1 VALAGA
7 RNEQELRDHAVDV
20 ILSQEKTLTDAADR
34 GMLCSRDPGPT
45 AARATL
51 RDLIPADFPGVTR
64 WFLPIAP
71 KMPTAGAGRF
81 VAYTTA
87 LAPGATVSAAGPVR
101 SAYALKAVISGSVI
115 CEGRR
120 LTAGDWLWIPE
131 GRAYSFTAE
140 TLGAA
145 VFTILPCVTP
155 TPGTPTG
162 SAAFG
167 LPTGGDFVTSRDPGA
182 DAPLPGAEHFS
193 DVVESGT
200 GISHRLLPFAP
211 AMPDVPGGDGRFF
224 AWLSLLEP
232 NARIPRHAHELEQ
245 IADYKVVVNGSL
257 TAKGRELTCGDWLW
271 APAPGSYEFS
281 AGPTGALLLAG
292 WPYN

>member
-1 VALAGA
+1 M
-7 RNEQELRDHAVDV
+7 
-20 ILSQEKTLTDAADR
+20 ILSQEKALIEGADR
-34 GMLCSRDPGPT
+34 GLLCSRDPGPLAVR
-45 AARATL
+45 AAL

-71 KMPTAGAGRF
+71 KMPMAGAGRF
-81 VAYTTA
+81 VAYTTS

-101 SAYALKAVISGSVI
+101 SAYALKVVLSGSVS

-131 GRAYSFTAE
+131 GRACSFTAE

-145 VFTILPCVTP
+145 VFTILPCVAP
-155 TPGTPTG
+155 PPGAPASST
-162 SAAFG
+162 ALG
-167 LPTGGDFVTSRDPGA
+167 LRTDGDFVTSRDPGA
-182 DAPLPGAEHFS
+182 DSAVPGLEHFA
-193 DVVESGT
+193 DVTERGA

-211 AMPDVPGGDGRFF
+211 AMPDIPGGDGRFF
-224 AWLSLLEP
+224 VWLSLLEP

-245 IADYKVVVNGSL
+245 IADYKVVINGSL
-257 TAKGRELTCGDWLW
+257 TAKDRELTCGDWLW

-281 AGPTGALLLAG
+281 AGETGALLLAG